1 MYGEANAPFFKQ
13 KLLPVFHVF
22 VEVVHLFVREA
33 EGDLRVEV
41 DDDRLNSVRRH
52 VELRTRNS
60 GPPKIGRSLILKKD

>member
-1 MYGEANAPFFKQ
+1 
-13 KLLPVFHVF
+13 
-22 VEVVHLFVREA
+22 VHLFVREA

-60 GPPKIGRSLILKKD
+60 GPPKIGRSLILKKRLKIVDLKSELTR

>member
-1 MYGEANAPFFKQ
+1 
-13 KLLPVFHVF
+13 
-22 VEVVHLFVREA
+22 VHLFVREA